1 MKKVELYND
10 CKNLLGEGI
19 TWSADQEN
27 LYWLDIVIPSKLFQL
42 HLPTNKLSTFIMPE
56 MISSISIRS
65 KKDLIIAS
73 QYGVYNYNLTS
84 NNFTRLIETEPLL
97 KFNRSNDGA
106 SDIKGRF
113 WFGTMQNN
121 LDEEGQDI
129 PITKNS
135 GSLYR
140 LNTDLT
146 LDKIESNLGIPNT
159 FIWNPDNTKF
169 YFTDSMEGI
178 IYSYDFNE
186 KSGEITNK
194 TNFATFN
201 RGVPDGSTMDN
212 EGFVWNCRWGGS
224 CVVRFD
230 PLGRVDRVL
239 EVPVENV
246 TNCVFGG
253 KDLKTLFITTARQG
267 LSKEYIKKNP
277 YAGSIFAI
285 DLSIKGI
292 EDNNFLG

>member
-267 LSKEYIKKNP
+267 LSKEYVTKNP
-277 YAGSIFAI
+277 YAGSLFAI

>member
-1 MKKVELYND
+1 MKKVKLYND

-27 LYWLDIVIPSKLFQL
+27 LYWLDVVIPSKLFQL
-42 HLPTNKLSTFIMPE
+42 YLPTNKLSTFIMPE

-73 QYGVYNYNLTS
+73 QYGVYNYNLNS

-106 SDIKGRF
+106 SDTKGRF

-121 LDEEGQDI
+121 LDEEGNDI
-129 PITKNS
+129 PITKHS

-140 LNTDLT
+140 LDIDLT

-169 YFTDSMEGI
+169 YFTDSMEEI
-178 IYSYDFNE
+178 IYSYDFDE
-186 KSGEITNK
+186 ESGEITNK
-194 TNFATFN
+194 TKFATFN
-201 RGVPDGSTMDN
+201 RGIPDGSTMDS

-267 LSKEYIKKNP
+267 LSKEYVTKNP
-277 YAGSIFAI
+277 YAGSLFAI

>member
-19 TWSADQEN
+19 TWSVDQEN
-27 LYWLDIVIPSKLFQL
+27 LYWLDVVIPSKLFQL

-121 LDEEGQDI
+121 LDEEGNDI

-140 LNTDLT
+140 LDIDLT

-169 YFTDSMEGI
+169 YFTDSMEEI
-178 IYSYDFNE
+178 IYSYDFDE

-194 TNFATFN
+194 TKFATFN
-201 RGVPDGSTMDN
+201 RGVPDGSTMDS

-267 LSKEYIKKNP
+267 LSKEYVTKNP
-277 YAGSIFAI
+277 YAGSLFAI

>member
-19 TWSADQEN
+19 TWSVDQEN

-194 TNFATFN
+194 TKFATFN
-201 RGVPDGSTMDN
+201 RGIPDGSTMDS

-239 EVPVENV
+239 EVPIANV

-267 LSKEYIKKNP
+267 LSKEYVTKNP
-277 YAGSIFAI
+277 YAGSLFAI

>member
-19 TWSADQEN
+19 TWSVDQEN
-27 LYWLDIVIPSKLFQL
+27 LYWLDVVIPSKLFQL

-121 LDEEGQDI
+121 LDEEGNDI
-129 PITKNS
+129 PITKHS

-140 LNTDLT
+140 LDIDLT

-267 LSKEYIKKNP
+267 LSKEYVKKNP
-277 YAGSIFAI
+277 YAGSLFAI

>member
-19 TWSADQEN
+19 TWSVDQEN
-27 LYWLDIVIPSKLFQL
+27 LYWLDVVIPSKLFQL

-169 YFTDSMEGI
+169 YFTDSMEEI
-178 IYSYDFNE
+178 IYSYDFDKE
-186 KSGEITNK
+186 SGEITNK
-194 TNFATFN
+194 TNFATFD
-201 RGVPDGSTMDN
+201 RGIPDGSTMDS

-267 LSKEYIKKNP
+267 LSKE
-277 YAGSIFAI
+277 
-285 DLSIKGI
+285 
-292 EDNNFLG
+292 

>member
-27 LYWLDIVIPSKLFQL
+27 LYWLDVVIPSKLFQL

-121 LDEEGQDI
+121 LDEEGNDI

-140 LNTDLT
+140 LDIDLT

-169 YFTDSMEGI
+169 YFTDSMEEI
-178 IYSYDFNE
+178 IYSYDFDE
-186 KSGEITNK
+186 ESGEITNK
-194 TNFATFN
+194 TKFATFN
-201 RGVPDGSTMDN
+201 RGIPDGSTMDS

-267 LSKEYIKKNP
+267 LSKEYVKKNP
-277 YAGSIFAI
+277 YAGSLFAI

>member
-19 TWSADQEN
+19 TWSVDQEN
-27 LYWLDIVIPSKLFQL
+27 LYWLDVVIPSKLFQL

-267 LSKEYIKKNP
+267 LSKENVKKNP
-277 YAGSIFAI
+277 YAGSLFAI
-285 DLSIKGI
+285 DLSIKGM

>member
-19 TWSADQEN
+19 TWSVDQEN
-27 LYWLDIVIPSKLFQL
+27 LYWLDVVIPSKLFQL

-121 LDEEGQDI
+121 LDEEGNDI
-129 PITKNS
+129 PITKYS

-140 LNTDLT
+140 LDIDLT

-239 EVPVENV
+239 EVPIANV

-267 LSKEYIKKNP
+267 LSKEYVKKNP
-277 YAGSIFAI
+277 YAGSLFAI

>member
-19 TWSADQEN
+19 TWSVDQEN
-27 LYWLDIVIPSKLFQL
+27 LYWLDVVIPSKLFQL

-121 LDEEGQDI
+121 LDEEGNDI

-140 LNTDLT
+140 LDIDLT

-224 CVVRFD
+224 CVVRLD

-267 LSKEYIKKNP
+267 LSKEYVKKNP
-277 YAGSIFAI
+277 YAGSLFAI

>member
-27 LYWLDIVIPSKLFQL
+27 LYWLDVVIPSKLFQL

-194 TNFATFN
+194 TNFAIFN

-267 LSKEYIKKNP
+267 LSKEYVTKNP
-277 YAGSIFAI
+277 YAGSLFAI